1 MLQKKSLKEAIAD
14 WNYLCQSAEDVE
26 DPEALEEIMNIIKAT
41 ILEECGIE
49 EPNIRFINSR
59 AQIEEIPHLLVVKD
73 ET

>member
-1 MLQKKSLKEAIAD
+1 MKRLKALQEFIQD

-49 EPNIRFINSR
+49 EPNIRFINLR
-59 AQIEEIPHLLVVKD
+59 AQIEEVPHLELVKD
-73 ET
+73 E